1 VEWPERNGHVE
12 HGNLLLPPDDGK
24 RKGPYPL
31 VVQIDGA
38 FNRDRFLPDA
48 GSRTAYAA
56 QALAARGIAVL
67 TIDTKIP
74 AENRK
79 MSPKKEGERQ
89 WPTVENAG
97 IFVER
102 VDAAVDVLVKQGLV
116 DPKRVGVVGFS
127 FTGSMAY
134 YLSVHPRKTIP
145 AAAVVADSQ
154 RRTYFDFLIG
164 PISAS
169 EAFLDASVR
178 EGNAWYG
185 GSFWDPEGRKG
196 WLEHDPSF
204 NVDKLESPMLFV
216 YNNTRAPAWQLET
229 KAIFHINRK
238 EADFMMIPNGDH
250 QLHRPKQ
257 RQASLQATV
266 DWMSF
271 WLKGEEIDPD
281 KNEARREQYYY
292 WRQLRKQRDERW
304 AKNGNPYDKLEK
316 KLNTAATASPG
327 TKASGASDA
336 TKHRSDQ

>member
-1 VEWPERNGHVE
+1 M
-12 HGNLLLPPDDGK
+12 
-24 RKGPYPL
+24 
-31 VVQIDGA
+31 
-38 FNRDRFLPDA
+38 
-48 GSRTAYAA
+48 
-56 QALAARGIAVL
+56 AVL
-67 TIDTKIP
+67 QIGAKIP

-89 WPTVENAG
+89 WPTVENAAT
-97 IFVER
+97 FVER
-102 VDAAVDVLVKQGLV
+102 VDAAVDVLVKRGLV

-134 YLSVHPRKTIP
+134 YLAVHAKKTIP
-145 AAAVVADSQ
+145 AAVVVADSH
-154 RRTYFDFLIG
+154 RRTYSDFLIT
-164 PISAS
+164 PIMGAEAS
-169 EAFLDASVR
+169 LDAAVT

-185 GSFWDPEGRKG
+185 GSFWTPEGRKG

-216 YNNTRAPAWQLET
+216 YNNTRAPAMQLES

-250 QLHRPKQ
+250 QLHRPEQ
-257 RQASLQATV
+257 RHASLQATV

-281 KNEARREQYYY
+281 RDEARREQYYY
-292 WRQLRKQRDERW
+292 WRQLRKQRDDRW

-316 KLNTAATASPG
+316 KNTAAASSATPS
-327 TKASGASDA
+327 KAA
-336 TKHRSDQ
+336 TEKPDDQ